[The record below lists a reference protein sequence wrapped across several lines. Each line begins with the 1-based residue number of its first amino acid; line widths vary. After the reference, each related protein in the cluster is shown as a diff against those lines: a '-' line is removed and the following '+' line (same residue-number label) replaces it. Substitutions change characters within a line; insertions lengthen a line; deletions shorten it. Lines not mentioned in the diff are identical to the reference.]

1 MLHHCSAHPSE
12 LHPPIAEAEKWR
24 WQHLQGHHGEIVD
37 HGMTLWLYDVTRLK
51 NPLPELQSSGQ
62 DHAKSCCCFWPVQGC
77 PAQHP
82 WTSSKQRLEESQQ
95 VRHPFFCRWPL
106 LVCIKSTKKGSILN
120 LAARQFPFFTG
131 YSDCQIE
138 VKLSQV
144 HVKPPWASLLL
155 GATPL
160 NQSIGPQPKK
170 PNEIIRLCVP
180 SVGFKN
186 WLRRSYKFGHG
197 PRVNRD
203 PQNGKDSTK
212 LFKNRKQVCV
222 VGCHLRPAV
231 IKNLIHQSWLMWSI
245 ETLYNCN
252 MCGLWPARPNI
263 SLLF

>member
-24 WQHLQGHHGEIVD
+24 WQHLQGHHGEIFD
-37 HGMTLWLYDVTRLK
+37 HGMTLWLYDVTTWR
-51 NPLPELQSSGQ
+51 NPLPELQSPGQ

-82 WTSSKQRLEESQQ
+82 WTSSKQRIEESQQ

-120 LAARQFPFFTG
+120 LAARQFPFFKG

-170 PNEIIRLCVP
+170 PNEIMALCPFSWVQELTPKELQVWPWPKSQQGPAKRKGQHEVFQKQKAGLCCRLSLTTC
-180 SVGFKN
+180 
-186 WLRRSYKFGHG
+186 GH
-197 PRVNRD
+197 
-203 PQNGKDSTK
+203 
-212 LFKNRKQVCV
+212 
-222 VGCHLRPAV
+222 
-231 IKNLIHQSWLMWSI
+231 
-245 ETLYNCN
+245 
-252 MCGLWPARPNI
+252 
-263 SLLF
+263 